1 MNLSAVM
8 QIKSINKVQDNLS
21 EVNKQVADI
30 SMQNAANEFRF
41 IEIEGETDIS
51 ASYWQ
56 WYGYLI

>member
-41 IEIEGETDIS
+41 IETEGETDIS

>member
-51 ASYWQ
+51 ASY
-56 WYGYLI
+56 

>member
-41 IEIEGETDIS
+41 IETEGETDIS
-51 ASYWQ
+51 ARY
-56 WYGYLI
+56 